1 MIYFNLNYIIKKMA
15 PKVPDGEMK
24 LTELKRLAKKYN
36 DLMGIDLKGI
46 TRETLIKEIVKVGYT
61 IDHKNKELVRKGS
74 KNDKKKR
81 PVKIKM
87 PDKPEK
93 KDKAEKKEKIK
104 LKKEDV
110 IEFILK
116 NKDIL
121 KDDRISKL
129 HKGVV

>member
-1 MIYFNLNYIIKKMA
+1 MA
-15 PKVPDGEMK
+15 KVPDGEMK

-46 TRETLIKEIVKVGYT
+46 TRETLIKEIIKVGYT
-61 IDHKNKELVRKGS
+61 IDHTNKELVRKGS

-81 PVKIKM
+81 PAKIAM
-87 PDKPEK
+87 PSKPVA
-93 KDKAEKKEKIK
+93 KDKKEKIEKKK
-104 LKKEDV
+104 LKREDV

-121 KDDRISKL
+121 KDDRIAQF
-129 HKGVV
+129 HKGINY

>member
-1 MIYFNLNYIIKKMA
+1 
-15 PKVPDGEMK
+15 
-24 LTELKRLAKKYN
+24 
-36 DLMGIDLKGI
+36 
-46 TRETLIKEIVKVGYT
+46 VGYT

-93 KDKAEKKEKIK
+93 KDKAEKKEKQK

>member
-1 MIYFNLNYIIKKMA
+1 MA
-15 PKVPDGEMK
+15 KVPAGEMK

-61 IDHKNKELVRKGS
+61 IDHTNKELVRKGS

-81 PVKIKM
+81 PTKIGM
-87 PDKPEK
+87 PDKPVK
-93 KDKAEKKEKIK
+93 KDKAEKKEKTK

-110 IEFILK
+110 VEYILK
-116 NKDIL
+116 NKEIL
-121 KDDRISKL
+121 KDERIAKF
-129 HKGVV
+129 HKGINY